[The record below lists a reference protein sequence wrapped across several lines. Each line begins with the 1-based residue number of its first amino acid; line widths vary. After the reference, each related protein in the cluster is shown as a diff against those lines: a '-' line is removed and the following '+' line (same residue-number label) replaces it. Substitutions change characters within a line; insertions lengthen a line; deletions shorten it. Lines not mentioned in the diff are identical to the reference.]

1 MLPLHS
7 ESRRALMLPLQD
19 DSFTRAPPPEASIA
33 NSPLPPIKEAHY
45 RGVRK
50 RPWGRF
56 AAEIRDPWKKTRV
69 WLGTFDTAE
78 EAALAYDKAARS
90 LRGSKA
96 KTNFSSHDDEHDANP
111 LLSAQR
117 LSPGYGGVE
126 DEKGS
131 PPLNAPPFHRLLHNQ
146 HSSSADEGNI
156 VPPPNVLRLHHS
168 HRGSALDED
177 KVSSFLSVPSYH
189 PHHHH
194 HQQTSSGADIEKAL
208 HRPKV
213 PSSIHHLLLQ
223 QQGYVEK
230 FSYPSSLVDPNL
242 QQLPQH
248 NSEWHGY
255 GVGSAVVG
263 TMRKATASFPLPQFA
278 SDSTELVLAN
288 RSLDLQLGARE
299 LATVMP
305 AVSTSPRFNGNLG
318 VENSS
323 SSGPLH
329 LFPSK
334 RLRTEDAEEMKPG
347 RTSWVRGYNGS
358 SGYMTSY
365 PSQQDGSDCDSSS
378 SASSVINPVPVP
390 IAISFSKPTSAAAA
404 SPCTMSQF
412 DLNAPPCTEEELA
425 LTL

>member
-1 MLPLHS
+1 
-7 ESRRALMLPLQD
+7 MLPLQD
-19 DSFTRAPPPEASIA
+19 DSSRAPPTEASIA
-33 NSPLPPIKEAHY
+33 KSPLPIKEAHY

-146 HSSSADEGNI
+146 HSSSVDEGNI
-156 VPPPNVLRLHHS
+156 VPPPDVILHHS

-177 KVSSFLSVPSYH
+177 KVYPFLSVPSYH
-189 PHHHH
+189 HHHH
-194 HQQTSSGADIEKAL
+194 HCQTSSGADNEKAL
-208 HRPKV
+208 HMPKV
-213 PSSIHHLLLQ
+213 SSSIHHLLLQ
-223 QQGYVEK
+223 QQGYGEK
-230 FSYPSSLVDPNL
+230 LSYPTSLVHPNL
-242 QQLPQH
+242 QQLPQN

-255 GVGSAVVG
+255 GVGSAVMG
-263 TMRKATASFPLPQFA
+263 MMGKTASFPSPQFV
-278 SDSTELVLAN
+278 SDSTELALAS
-288 RSLDLQLGARE
+288 RALDLQLGARE

-305 AVSTSPRFNGNLG
+305 AVSMSPRRNGNLV
-318 VENSS
+318 VESS
-323 SSGPLH
+323 SSRPLH

-334 RLRTEDAEEMKPG
+334 RFRTDAEEVKPG
-347 RTSWVRGYNGS
+347 MMADGRSWARGYNGS
-358 SGYMTSY
+358 SGYMSSY
-365 PSQQDGSDCDSSS
+365 PSQQDASDCDSSS

-390 IAISFSKPTSAAAA
+390 IAISISKPAASAAAA
-404 SPCTMSQF
+404 RPCCMSHF